1 MYIVD
6 YCLNSCCQ
14 TNTSGRKLRSS
25 TRQCSLSSSTPGA
38 AANAA
43 AESDSL
49 NENLSATTMQCGG
62 AVPEPMT
69 TGGPA
74 HSSAAAV
81 ASLLV
86 SFLRDVG
93 PLGALLAIYILC
105 VLLAEFLQHSAAVAM
120 MFPIAVATANQ
131 VGSDPRPF
139 VIAVAIACTCCF
151 ASPVAYQTHLIV
163 YGAGGYRFRDFIR
176 VGLPLN
182 AICLIVAVTVIP
194 RIWAF

>member
-1 MYIVD
+1 MATV
-6 YCLNSCCQ
+6 
-14 TNTSGRKLRSS
+14 
-25 TRQCSLSSSTPGA
+25 GA
-38 AANAA
+38 
-43 AESDSL
+43 
-49 NENLSATTMQCGG
+49 
-62 AVPEPMT
+62 
-69 TGGPA
+69 
-74 HSSAAAV
+74 AAAV

-151 ASPVAYQTHLIV
+151 ASPVAYQTHLMRCIFKQAAAV
-163 YGAGGYRFRDFIR
+163 GEARGARSSSLASAAAGCSTALTVCRSR
-176 VGLPLN
+176 VSQARGASPSPPSPAARAASMQLR
-182 AICLIVAVTVIP
+182 VA
-194 RIWAF
+194 W